1 MEKEVSELDRKLF
14 LKKAYLERVNYYLS
28 RSNVDLQEF
37 YAFVRKFFSEFLKLD
52 YEFTYE
58 ELSLELNKV
67 FIRPKVKEDIDD
79 FLLRLSESE
88 YLEEESLSDKD
99 IIEYLKEFG
108 GIVSNLIYEETVAKA
123 PETFMSKVLRNRQ
136 KGPDVVHQSLKSLV
150 EEAQFYINSGNVEA
164 AKKSYI
170 SALNNYDALGM
181 NEKKTSKDTM
191 DRLYD
196 QLQELIKNPIAIQL
210 TRGAFIDTTAST
222 QGGPDVSTDSTASDI
237 NPSVSGMSPDIS
249 SVNAF
254 IDETSSAI
262 LTGDVEIAKKS
273 YVNALNLYET
283 LDAVNRLKLHSS
295 LNSLYTKLQ
304 DLMKHSDS
312 SKKNISRKDSFK
324 EHFLKENSVK
334 EDSFKKDLPE
344 KIVSGSSS
352 GYRPEH
358 TIPHDE
364 EEHPE
369 RARREEPHAEKPF
382 SKVSP
387 DVPVVSINDSDNVFL
402 NYVPPD
408 MTSRHDITEKKDV
421 LTKDVVM
428 DDNITLKNDHAA
440 KTNTLMH
447 EDTSVKK
454 RHEAVDNHAS
464 RVSRINIPA
473 SDTVNALSEGPVSVL
488 NDNSILTMA
497 GQSISN
503 PIDDNINISVEFGQ
517 ATKNDPASIVMGGG
531 DKTVQKESVKD
542 IRKDFAELLSGVLQ
556 GLDNDDLDG
565 AQDKYNR
572 ALQIYRSM
580 ENDGKIEHYNPLYA
594 TYEKL
599 DEAMHKK
606 SLHELLNN
614 QLDGKLQKD
623 MSSIDGTKSSRSTGS
638 SGNAKSFKDNKKVT
652 DTKILKGTKN
662 KTGGNSISANKNI
675 VLENYSNLQVLRI
688 YELLEGS
695 YLDIS
700 NTDIPDAKLKYF
712 QALEIYHNLPLPE
725 KKKAYED
732 IYSLF
737 KRLSTRAGP

>member
-1 MEKEVSELDRKLF
+1 
-14 LKKAYLERVNYYLS
+14 
-28 RSNVDLQEF
+28 
-37 YAFVRKFFSEFLKLD
+37 
-52 YEFTYE
+52 
-58 ELSLELNKV
+58 
-67 FIRPKVKEDIDD
+67 
-79 FLLRLSESE
+79 
-88 YLEEESLSDKD
+88 
-99 IIEYLKEFG
+99 
-108 GIVSNLIYEETVAKA
+108 
-123 PETFMSKVLRNRQ
+123 
-136 KGPDVVHQSLKSLV
+136 
-150 EEAQFYINSGNVEA
+150 
-164 AKKSYI
+164 
-170 SALNNYDALGM
+170 
-181 NEKKTSKDTM
+181 
-191 DRLYD
+191 
-196 QLQELIKNPIAIQL
+196 
-210 TRGAFIDTTAST
+210 
-222 QGGPDVSTDSTASDI
+222 
-237 NPSVSGMSPDIS
+237 
-249 SVNAF
+249 
-254 IDETSSAI
+254 
-262 LTGDVEIAKKS
+262 
-273 YVNALNLYET
+273 
-283 LDAVNRLKLHSS
+283 
-295 LNSLYTKLQ
+295 
-304 DLMKHSDS
+304 
-312 SKKNISRKDSFK
+312 
-324 EHFLKENSVK
+324 
-334 EDSFKKDLPE
+334 
-344 KIVSGSSS
+344 
-352 GYRPEH
+352 
-358 TIPHDE
+358 
-364 EEHPE
+364 
-369 RARREEPHAEKPF
+369 
-382 SKVSP
+382 
-387 DVPVVSINDSDNVFL
+387 
-402 NYVPPD
+402 
-408 MTSRHDITEKKDV
+408 
-421 LTKDVVM
+421 
-428 DDNITLKNDHAA
+428 
-440 KTNTLMH
+440 
-447 EDTSVKK
+447 
-454 RHEAVDNHAS
+454 
-464 RVSRINIPA
+464 
-473 SDTVNALSEGPVSVL
+473 
-488 NDNSILTMA
+488 MA

-599 DEAMHKK
+599 DDAMHKK